1 MGLKSYCYINILLY
15 NNSRKKERG
24 GVKMKKLFEVVNVIS
39 SHSFGY
45 IAAESENEAL
55 DLLSQDA
62 GYEDYK
68 EACDVTDSDELV
80 AEEVDIEDLVK
91 GWVDQ
96 LLEEDPEFRCATM
109 RQLSEVIANSN
120 APAFPTLPEEFVDSA
135 YDITW
140 ETLVDYWRGK
150 ILDEFGDQV
159 LDHEELDPLGE
170 GVELCI
176 LPDVLSGMPVSE
188 AVRDWV
194 DWKRQDIKE
203 REEEGA

>member
-1 MGLKSYCYINILLY
+1 
-15 NNSRKKERG
+15 
-24 GVKMKKLFEVVNVIS
+24 MKKLFEVVNVNS
-39 SHSFGY
+39 GHSFGY
-45 IAAESENEAL
+45 RAAESRNEAL
-55 DLLSQDA
+55 DLVAQDA
-62 GYEDYK
+62 GYEDYN
-68 EACDVTDSDELV
+68 EACDVTGTDELI
-80 AEEVDIEDLVK
+80 AGEVDIEGLVK

-96 LLEEDPEFRCATM
+96 FMEDNLDFRCPA
-109 RQLSEVIANSN
+109 RSELSQVIANSN

-159 LDHEELDPLGE
+159 LDPEELDPLGE

-194 DWKRQDIKE
+194 DWKRQDILE
-203 REEEGA
+203 REEEGAQ

>member
-1 MGLKSYCYINILLY
+1 
-15 NNSRKKERG
+15 
-24 GVKMKKLFEVVNVIS
+24 MKKVFEVVSVNS
-39 SHSFGY
+39 GHGFGY
-45 IAAESENEAL
+45 IAAENENEAL
-55 DLLSQDA
+55 DLVAQDA

-80 AEEVDIEDLVK
+80 AEEVDIEALVK

-96 LLEEDPEFRCATM
+96 LLEEDPEFRCPTM

-120 APAFPTLPEEFVDSA
+120 APAFPTLPEEFVDSV
-135 YDITW
+135 YDIAW

-159 LDHEELDPLGE
+159 GDHEELDPTGE